1 MATFTFTKNYTAT
14 GQCDVAGTEGSEA
27 RKKFKKGDVVEGAVM
42 KTLDPVQLEIIEGN
56 CAYYAPM
63 TAVRSKYVP
72 QQAGFDMRKL
82 FSWRTLIIIA
92 VIVVILIAI
101 ERSGIL
107 KKKSA

>member
-1 MATFTFTKNYTAT
+1 MATFTFTKNYTAE
-14 GQCDVAGTEGSEA
+14 GRCYPSDVTVS
-27 RKKFKKGDVVEGAVM
+27 KKFKKGDVVEGGVM
-42 KTLDPVQLEIIEGN
+42 KTLDPVQLEVIEGD

-82 FSWRTLIIIA
+82 FSWRNLIIIA
-92 VIVVILIAI
+92 VIIVILIAI